1 MKVYPA
7 QFWGDNVTII
17 ANRDALLQLK
27 KTIDAALNDEPD
39 YDYEEFFCD
48 NAKYCVNVKCLSD
61 EATVVALDVLPEHYE
76 DDIKFT
82 EEEVDIITKFMNEN
96 DL

>member
-27 KTIDAALNDEPD
+27 KTIEAALNDEPD

-61 EATVVALDVLPEHYE
+61 EATAVAIDVLPEHYE
-76 DDIKFT
+76 DDIKLT
-82 EEEVDIITKFMNEN
+82 EEEQNIINSFYHE
-96 DL
+96 

>member
-7 QFWGDNVTII
+7 KFWGDNVSII

-39 YDYEEFFCD
+39 YDYEEFFSD
-48 NAKYCVNVKCLSD
+48 DAKYCVNVKCLSD
-61 EATVVALDVLPEHYE
+61 EATVVAIDVLPEHYE
-76 DDIKFT
+76 DDIKLT
-82 EEEVDIITKFMNEN
+82 EEEQNIINSFYHE
-96 DL
+96 